1 MNLNYFRFQR
11 AVPIW
16 EKGKQTDMNHTIECF
31 TTLYGKKDYMLYI
44 AGASSYLVFVND
56 VFVAHGPARTAHGF
70 YKVDEIVLKDFLSE
84 GENLVK
90 IRSVGYNV
98 NSFCYLDQ
106 PSFLCAEV
114 RLENEVIAYTE
125 ENADGM
131 NFEAVSYPL
140 RIQKVQRY
148 SYQRTFAES
157 YNLSRDCGSSVE
169 LERTEDKIFIKRD
182 VPYGEYQRLFP
193 VSALQRGN
201 LTTSQKEEYYNKRE
215 ITRISDCYKGYPATE
230 LEYASHVEYGKLDFG
245 VPTSCEQKLSEIEL
259 VANQYIDLDMGKN
272 QTGLVAMELEVH
284 RTGTVF
290 VAFDELMTDGR
301 LDPFRN
307 SSSNIIALHVEEGTY
322 HFISAEPYGMKYV
335 RIAAADCEVTIRDF
349 SLIEIAFP
357 NRKISA
363 EFIGKDEV
371 MQRIFDAAKLSFR
384 ANTVDTYMD
393 CPTRERAGW
402 LCDSFFTSRVER
414 VLTGNSVVEKSFLET
429 LLLPD
434 FFGYLPKG
442 MLPMCYPCDVV
453 NKEFIPNW
461 AMWYALE
468 LYEYYERTAD
478 RELVDN
484 AKSRM
489 EDVLSYFKSFE
500 NELGLLKGLTGQV
513 FVDASGS
520 NTLARK
526 RNVSFASNMLYAAF
540 KSVLGIL
547 YNRADLKEEA
557 KELRDVIRHYAVTEK
572 GFFRDSADWL
582 ENTIVLGEECSEAC
596 QYYAFYFKIV
606 TPEECPELW
615 DTMIKDFSYD
625 QLDKPKHP
633 EIAPCNTFIGKYLRL
648 DLLERYGYYNELY
661 NNIRGYFS
669 YMADKTGTLW
679 EYISPTASCNHG
691 FSSHVIY
698 WMDKLGLIS
707 KTKGETSC

>member
-1 MNLNYFRFQR
+1 MKFDYFRFQR
-11 AVPIW
+11 AVPVW
-16 EKGKQTDMNHTIECF
+16 EQGKQTEMNHTIECLA
-31 TTLYGKKDYMLYI
+31 TLYGVKDYVLYV

-56 VFVAHGPARTAHGF
+56 IFVAHGPARAAHGY
-70 YKVDEIVLKDFLSE
+70 YKVDKILLKSFLIQ
-84 GENLVK
+84 GENVIK
-90 IRSVGYNV
+90 IRCVGYNV

-106 PSFLCAEV
+106 TSFLCAEICEDGKV
-114 RLENEVIAYTE
+114 VACTGDGFVAKSYLE
-125 ENADGM
+125 
-131 NFEAVSYPL
+131 
-140 RIQKVQRY
+140 RIKKVQRY
-148 SYQRTFAES
+148 SYQRPFAES
-157 YNLSRDCGSSVE
+157 YRLYEKNNGFIQ
-169 LERTEDKIFIKRD
+169 LEKTTDKTFIERD
-182 VPYGEYQRLFP
+182 VPYGEYHKVLP
-193 VSALQRGN
+193 LCVLQRGN
-201 LTTSQKEEYYNKRE
+201 ITISEKDEYYNKRE
-215 ITRISDCYKGYPATE
+215 ITRISEQYKGYRANE
-230 LEYASHVEYGKLDFG
+230 LEYASHIEYGKLDFLT
-245 VPTSCEQKLSEIEL
+245 PSPCEMDEKRIWLASCEY
-259 VANQYIDLDMGKN
+259 VDVDMGKN
-272 QTGLVAMELEVH
+272 QTGLITMQLKVLGEGIM
-284 RTGTVF
+284 F
-290 VAFDELMTDGR
+290 VAFDELMSDGV
-301 LDPFRN
+301 LNPFRN
-307 SSSNIIALHVEEGTY
+307 SSSNIVALEVKEGDYSFT
-322 HFISAEPYGMKYV
+322 SAEPYGMKYI
-335 RIAAADCEVTIRDF
+335 RIVAVDCEVEIYDL
-349 SLIEIAFP
+349 SIVEIAFP
-357 NRKISA
+357 TSKITA
-363 EFIGKDEV
+363 EFTGEDKV
-371 MQRIFDAAKLSFR
+371 MKQIFEAAKLSFR

-402 LCDSFFTSRVER
+402 LCDSFFTARVER
-414 VLTGNSVVEKSFLET
+414 VLTGDSVVEQAFLEMF
-429 LLLPD
+429 LMPES
-434 FFGYLPKG
+434 FEHLPKG

-478 RELVDN
+478 RELIDN
-484 AKSRM
+484 ARNRM

-500 NELGLLKGLTGQV
+500 NELGLLKGLNGQV
-513 FVDASGS
+513 FVDASES

-547 YNRADLKEEA
+547 YNREDLKEEA
-557 KELRDVIRHYAVTEK
+557 KELRDVIRRYVVTEK

-625 QLDKPKHP
+625 RLEKPRHP
-633 EIAPCNTFIGKYLRL
+633 EMAPCNTFIGKYLRL

-669 YMADKTGTLW
+669 YMADQTGTLW

-691 FSSHVIY
+691 FASHVIY